1 MADQKEPT
9 ELEQAE
15 ALLKTYV
22 MSSSGRITALQSMAK
37 VNELVRQLQQMV
49 NDKWFDN

>member
-1 MADQKEPT
+1 MADQREPT
-9 ELEQAE
+9 ELEQAAE
-15 ALLKTYV
+15 LLKTYV